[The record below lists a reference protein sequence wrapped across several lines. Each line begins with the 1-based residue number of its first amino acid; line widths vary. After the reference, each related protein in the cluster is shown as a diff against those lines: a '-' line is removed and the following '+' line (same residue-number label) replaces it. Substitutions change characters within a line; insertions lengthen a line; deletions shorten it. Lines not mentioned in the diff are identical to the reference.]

1 MAIYVVNS
9 LIYLYLFVLLC
20 VSIYLHPMCKTVH
33 NWALIQLSIC
43 WLVQF
48 CMTEYF
54 IYYDLGIF
62 NFFSEDHKIFE
73 GNIFI
78 EVSIEIHFVLC
89 LNAECMFII
98 IIETHHLH
106 IENKIYVQFIDVLL
120 LNLFSH
126 TMV

>member
-1 MAIYVVNS
+1 
-9 LIYLYLFVLLC
+9 
-20 VSIYLHPMCKTVH
+20 
-33 NWALIQLSIC
+33 
-43 WLVQF
+43 
-48 CMTEYF
+48 MTEYF